1 MKKLTPK
8 PKGFTIIEVIIVLV
22 VGAVIMIAVFLVVPQ
37 LQRASR
43 ESQQRQIAQRVLVA
57 ARQLSSSGE
66 CILQNLGT
74 AKSGVPNGRLNSDT
88 ANCTIGIDTVTGLI
102 KNPATGAL
110 YEFWTSTGSG
120 APRNLIYVF
129 DNAKCNGNTPAVS
142 SGSISVKYAVEP
154 YTGNDGD
161 QIDGQPRCV
170 SD

>member
-1 MKKLTPK
+1 MKQVKT
-8 PKGFTIIEVIIVLV
+8 KGFTIIEVIIVLV
-22 VGAVIMIAVFLVVPQ
+22 IGAVIMLAVFVVVPQ

-66 CILQNLGT
+66 CILQNLGSAY
-74 AKSGVPNGRLNSDT
+74 AKTDVQNGRLNSNT
-88 ANCTIGIDTVTGLI
+88 ANCTRGIDTVTGPI

-120 APRNLIYVF
+120 TPRNLIYVF

-142 SGSISVKYAVEP
+142 SGSIAVRYAVEP
-154 YTGNDGD
+154 YTGNVGD
-161 QIDGQPRCV
+161 QTDGQPRCV